1 MTAEELLK
9 AIGGLD
15 EDLIAEAAQPKQ
27 APVLQ
32 IDECRK
38 KRKRKWG
45 KVFAGVLAAAA
56 AFVILLPNLSM
67 SVAYAWEKLPVLST
81 IVKVVVWRD
90 YQVEEGRYEAN
101 ISVPQVT
108 VEPKEDADD
117 VLKEQLKESVDVINA
132 SVEELTNQII
142 AEFEA
147 NLEADKELYGA
158 DSIHVGHEVVTDNDR
173 YFSMKVWV
181 VEAMGSGYEQDHY
194 YTIDRST
201 GKILTLADLFADDSY
216 RETISAEIKR
226 QMSEQMAADENIC
239 YWLNNTDVPEWNFK
253 QIAENQSFY
262 ISGDG
267 TLVIC
272 FNEGDVAPMYMGCVS
287 FEMPETIWG
296 GQQAVR

>member
-1 MTAEELLK
+1 MITEDLLK

-32 IDECRK
+32 IDGFRK
-38 KRKRKWG
+38 KRKQRWG
-45 KVFAGVLAAAA
+45 KVFAGVVAAAA

-67 SVAYAWEKLPVLST
+67 SVAHAWEKLPVLST

-90 YQVEEGRYEAN
+90 YQVEEGRYEAD
-101 ISVPQVT
+101 ITVPQVT
-108 VEPKEDADD
+108 VEPEEGADD
-117 VLKEQLKESVDVINA
+117 ALKEQLQQSVDEINT

-158 DSIHVGHEVVTDNDR
+158 DSIHVGHEVVTDNEQ
-173 YFSMKVWV
+173 YFSIKVWV

-194 YTIDRST
+194 YTIDRKS
-201 GKILTLADLFADDSY
+201 GKVLTLADLFEDDSY
-216 RETISAEIKR
+216 IETVSAEIKR
-226 QMSEQMAADENIC
+226 QMSEQMAEDENVY
-239 YWLNNTDVPEWNFK
+239 YWLNDTDVPEWNFK
-253 QIAENQSFY
+253 QVSKDQSFY
-262 ISGDG
+262 ISEEGR
-267 TLVIC
+267 LVIC

-287 FEMPETIWG
+287 FEMPETIWQG
-296 GQQAVR
+296 E